1 MQMSNEQSRFEAV
14 ADALLA
20 DLAERIESEADSLE
34 VDLIN
39 GILTIETEDQRSFV
53 INKHGPN
60 RQIWLSSP
68 ISGASHFEAVGDR
81 WIGTRGG
88 ADLMAVLSA
97 DLSAATG
104 QPVTLG

>member
-1 MQMSNEQSRFEAV
+1 MSNEQSQFEAA

-20 DLAERIESEADSLE
+20 DLAERIEAAADSLE

-39 GILTIETEDQRSFV
+39 GILTIETEDRRSFV

-68 ISGASHFEAVGDR
+68 VSGASHFEAVGDR
-81 WIGTRGG
+81 WAATRGG
-88 ADLMAVLSA
+88 ADLIAMLAA
-97 DLSAATG
+97 DLSAVTG
-104 QPVTLG
+104 QPVSLD